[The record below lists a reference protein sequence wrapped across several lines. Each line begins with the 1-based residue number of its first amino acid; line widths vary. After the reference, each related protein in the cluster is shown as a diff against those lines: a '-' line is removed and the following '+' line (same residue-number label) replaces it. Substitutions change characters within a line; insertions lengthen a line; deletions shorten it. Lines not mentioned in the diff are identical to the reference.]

1 MIGLFHQEHHHVL
14 PVNLSEGIKVAAY
27 VLRSPI
33 SPVLRSYVRRVKMK
47 RELGVVWGDMRASTG
62 PR

>member
-33 SPVLRSYVRRVKMK
+33 SPRMCGELR
-47 RELGVVWGDMRASTG
+47 
-62 PR
+62 